1 MYYTFPICKTR
12 LYFLSVMFQ
21 AALFEQGKDTLSDEF
36 QSLLARHGRPVPP
49 VIILDLIG
57 TEEGNV

>member
-1 MYYTFPICKTR
+1 MCKTR